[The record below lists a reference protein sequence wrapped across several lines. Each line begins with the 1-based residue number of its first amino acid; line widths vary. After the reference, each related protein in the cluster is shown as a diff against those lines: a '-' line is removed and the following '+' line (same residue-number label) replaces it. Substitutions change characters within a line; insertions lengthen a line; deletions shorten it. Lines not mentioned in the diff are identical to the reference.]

1 MAKKKK
7 KAKNAPLHVTIQVEL
22 PEDDNQPSAID
33 VFAYK
38 FLETL
43 SYWIFGGIR
52 QLPALRKGRISHT
65 ITARR
70 PINTSFIKA
79 NRRRRNGKPQI
90 RNDLGKSWQIK
101 KTR

>member
-7 KAKNAPLHVTIQVEL
+7 KAKNAPLHVTIQIEL

-43 SYWIFGGIR
+43 SFWILGAFAFLILGAILALFG
-52 QLPALRKGRISHT
+52 
-65 ITARR
+65 
-70 PINTSFIKA
+70 
-79 NRRRRNGKPQI
+79 
-90 RNDLGKSWQIK
+90 
-101 KTR
+101 

>member
-43 SYWIFGGIR
+43 SYWILGAF
-52 QLPALRKGRISHT
+52 
-65 ITARR
+65 
-70 PINTSFIKA
+70 A
-79 NRRRRNGKPQI
+79 NSP
-90 RNDLGKSWQIK
+90 L
-101 KTR
+101 